1 MVKLLPLNGS
11 GKLWKKNQPRDEAAS
26 GVASIFSLTPRAVR
40 MVING
45 DTTNEPVL
53 EAVITYRE
61 GKSKLIQEIEK
72 LVPFK

>member
-1 MVKLLPLNGS
+1 MQENPTKQIPNR
-11 GKLWKKNQPRDEAAS
+11 KIRDEAAS
-26 GVASIFSLTPRAVR
+26 VVASIFSLTPRAVR
-40 MVING
+40 MVMNG
-45 DTTNEPVL
+45 ETTNEHVL

>member
-1 MVKLLPLNGS
+1 MQQIPTKQITNR
-11 GKLWKKNQPRDEAAS
+11 KIRDEAAS
-26 GVASIFSLTPRAVR
+26 VVASIFNLSPRAVR

-45 DTTNEPVL
+45 DTTNENVL

-61 GKSKLIQEIEK
+61 GKTKLIKEIEK

>member
-1 MVKLLPLNGS
+1 MEEKPTKQVPNVKI
-11 GKLWKKNQPRDEAAS
+11 RDEAAS
-26 GVASIFSLTPRAVR
+26 VVASIFSLTPRAVR